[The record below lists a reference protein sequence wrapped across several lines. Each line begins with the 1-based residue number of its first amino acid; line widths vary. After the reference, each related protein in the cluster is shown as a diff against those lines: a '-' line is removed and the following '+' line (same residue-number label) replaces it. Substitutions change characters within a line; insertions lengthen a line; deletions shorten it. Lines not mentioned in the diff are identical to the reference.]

1 VRHIIYLEVDS
12 DDQTDTE
19 DLLIDI
25 TDAVN
30 SHAYHA
36 YVIDSDAWEA
46 NSVPA
51 ENTIRT
57 VISNR
62 NR

>member
-25 TDAVN
+25 TGAINVY
-30 SHAYHA
+30 AYHA
-36 YVIDSDAWEA
+36 YVMDSDAWEA

-51 ENTIRT
+51 ENIVRAI
-57 VISNR
+57 ISNR